1 MKGSLVMAASV
12 REMSLKEIE
21 SEIESIYHYFHKE
34 APGVTPYEVN
44 RLGALWSRADYLIGR
59 EQ

>member
-1 MKGSLVMAASV
+1 MAASV

-21 SEIESIYHYFHKE
+21 SEIESIYHWFHKE

-44 RLGALWSRADYLIGR
+44 RLGSLWSRADYLIGR